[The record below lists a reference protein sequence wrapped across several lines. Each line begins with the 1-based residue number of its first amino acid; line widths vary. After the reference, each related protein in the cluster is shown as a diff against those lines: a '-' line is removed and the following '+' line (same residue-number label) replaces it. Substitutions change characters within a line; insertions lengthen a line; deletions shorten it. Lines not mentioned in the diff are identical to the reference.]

1 MSIGSPILSDQE
13 IGRRLR
19 TIREARGLR
28 QSDAAEKI
36 RVARTTLVAIE
47 QGKRRIRSDEIQKLA
62 HLCGVSVN
70 AILRR
75 EAVHL
80 DLAPRFRKLPKSSEE
95 AREDAAQLLSRLV
108 SAEVELENVLG
119 IQRRQRY
126 PREKQILPGDVA
138 AQAEEDAQ
146 ELRSWFG
153 LGAGPVL
160 DMVTFLE
167 WQVGMRVYLR
177 PLESTISGLFAY
189 TEAAGACVLLNAN
202 HPRGRIAQTGA
213 HELGHFITTREE
225 PELLVEQDTSRSREE
240 QYAAAFARSF
250 LTPGRAVRQRFG
262 ELTAGQS
269 HLTRSH
275 VILLAHSFAVSRE
288 AMVRRLEELRVV
300 RKGTWDWFQDNGGI
314 TDAQFEDVIGHPPDE
329 GRTPD
334 SGGGIVPTRVGLLV
348 REAWKRDLYSE
359 GQLADLLALDRLAVR
374 ELVEG
379 AEEEKAEAAERV
391 ALPA

>member
-1 MSIGSPILSDQE
+1 MV
-13 IGRRLR
+13 R
-19 TIREARGLR
+19 ARGG
-28 QSDAAEKI
+28 S
-36 RVARTTLVAIE
+36 
-47 QGKRRIRSDEIQKLA
+47 G
-62 HLCGVSVN
+62 
-70 AILRR
+70 
-75 EAVHL
+75 
-80 DLAPRFRKLPKSSEE
+80 
-95 AREDAAQLLSRLV
+95 SR
-108 SAEVELENVLG
+108 
-119 IQRRQRY
+119 Y
-126 PREKQILPGDVA
+126 GD
-138 AQAEEDAQ
+138 
-146 ELRSWFG
+146 
-153 LGAGPVL
+153 
-160 DMVTFLE
+160 LE

-269 HLTRSH
+269 TRRH

-391 ALPA
+391 ALPGIVAKDRRGYQCDHQPERDGSSRGDLPTLPLAARCDRVGAVRTTGRTKPGTPRYHRS

>member
-1 MSIGSPILSDQE
+1 MSPGSPILSDQE

-19 TIREARGLR
+19 TIREACGLR

-47 QGKRRIRSDEIQKLA
+47 QGKRRVRNDEIQKLA

-80 DLAPRFRKLPKSSEE
+80 DLAPRFRRLPKSSEK

-126 PREKQILPGDVA
+126 PREKPILPGDVA

-167 WQVGMRVYLR
+167 LQVGMRVYLR
-177 PLESTISGLFAY
+177 PLASTISGLFAY

-202 HPRGRIAQTGA
+202 HPWGRIAQTGA

-269 HLTRSH
+269 HLTRRH
-275 VILLAHSFAVSRE
+275 VILLAQTFAVSRE

-314 TDAQFEDVIGHPPDE
+314 TDAQFEEVIGHPPHE

-359 GQLADLLALDRLAVR
+359 GQLAGLLALDRLAVR

-379 AEEEKAEAAERV
+379 AEQEKAEAAERV

>member
-1 MSIGSPILSDQE
+1 MQ
-13 IGRRLR
+13 
-19 TIREARGLR
+19 TIQGAVLPRP
-28 QSDAAEKI
+28 
-36 RVARTTLVAIE
+36 ARTNSDTSGHDTVEEIRNALLGDRTL
-47 QGKRRIRSDEIQKLA
+47 
-62 HLCGVSVN
+62 
-70 AILRR
+70 
-75 EAVHL
+75 
-80 DLAPRFRKLPKSSEE
+80 
-95 AREDAAQLLSRLV
+95 
-108 SAEVELENVLG
+108 
-119 IQRRQRY
+119 
-126 PREKQILPGDVA
+126 
-138 AQAEEDAQ
+138 
-146 ELRSWFG
+146 
-153 LGAGPVL
+153 
-160 DMVTFLE
+160 
-167 WQVGMRVYLR
+167 
-177 PLESTISGLFAY
+177 
-189 TEAAGACVLLNAN
+189 
-202 HPRGRIAQTGA
+202 RGRAKNS
-213 HELGHFITTREE
+213 TTRLGERA
-225 PELLVEQDTSRSREE
+225 VV
-240 QYAAAFARSF
+240 A

-269 HLTRSH
+269 HLTRRH